1 MSEGASAMALGQI
14 DGRTD
19 LVLERLM
26 ALHPKVIDLSLG
38 RIERLL
44 AALGHPEHRLPPV
57 IHIAG
62 TNGKGSVQAHLVAML
77 EASGARVHAYTSPHL
92 VRFAERVR
100 LTRDGRTLPI
110 AESELVGLLEECEHA
125 NGGEAITFFEITTAA
140 AFLAFSRQA
149 ADYLV
154 LEVGLGGRLDA
165 TNVVE
170 KPAVSVITPV
180 SIDHQGFLGETLAE
194 ITGEKAGI
202 LKPGVPA
209 VIGPQEDAAHAVIT
223 QTADRIGTPLVVSGQ
238 DFEGFEQHGRLV
250 YQDGAGLLDLPRP
263 HLFGHH
269 QFANA
274 AIAIATLRCLAPKG
288 LTDAHMATGLENAEW
303 PARLE
308 RLDEGALT
316 EELDPGVEIW
326 LDGGHNEAAAKAIA
340 SAMVELEERAPKPLK
355 VIAGMM
361 QGKDALAF
369 FNPFVGLAS
378 EMIAVNIPDQV
389 NGLAADELAGAA
401 IGLGFAGS
409 AADSVAAAI
418 DQLVCKEPGPQRIL
432 ITGSLYLAGDVLRQH
447 RGYAIRPS

>member
-1 MSEGASAMALGQI
+1 MALGQI

-19 LVLERLM
+19 LVLERLI

-44 AALGHPEHRLPPV
+44 AALDHPERRLPPV
-57 IHIAG
+57 VHIAG

-92 VRFAERVR
+92 VRFAERIR
-100 LTRDGRTLPI
+100 LAQDGRTLPI
-110 AESELVGLLEECEHA
+110 AESELVELLEECEHA
-125 NGGEAITFFEITTAA
+125 NGGEVITFFEITTAA
-140 AFLAFSRQA
+140 AFLAFSRQP
-149 ADYLV
+149 ADYLI

-165 TNVVE
+165 TNVVAE
-170 KPAVSVITPV
+170 PAVSVITPV
-180 SIDHQGFLGETLAE
+180 SIDHQGFLGTTLAE
-194 ITGEKAGI
+194 ISAEKAGI
-202 LKPGVPA
+202 LKPGVTA
-209 VIGPQEDAAHAVIT
+209 VIGSQDDSALDVIAR
-223 QTADRIGTPLVVSGQ
+223 TADRLGAPLVLSGQ

-250 YQDGAGLLDLPRP
+250 YQDGAGLFDLPRP

-274 AIAIATLRCLAPKG
+274 AIAIATLRCLTPDG
-288 LTDAHMATGLENAEW
+288 LTEAHIATGLENAEW

-308 RLDEGALT
+308 RLDEGTLT
-316 EELDPGVEIW
+316 EGLDPGVEVW

-361 QGKDALAF
+361 QGKDASAF
-369 FNPFVGLAS
+369 FNPF
-378 EMIAVNIPDQV
+378 I
-389 NGLAADELAGAA
+389 GLAAEMITVGVPDQINSLGAEDLAEAA
-401 IGLGFAGS
+401 RDLGFAVGT
-409 AADSVAAAI
+409 AASVEEAI
-418 DQLVCKEPGPQRIL
+418 DQLMSREPGPQRIL
-432 ITGSLYLAGDVLRQH
+432 ITGSLYLAGDVLKRH